1 MAQQLVGF
9 GTEGTVFGRGADQ
22 GAAQEA
28 ARSAAA
34 PGQAVLVLDG
44 VRKAGHA
51 EGTQAL
57 AWLELQ
63 LQQGEFLTLLGPA
76 GAGKSVAIELV
87 AGFLQPDAG
96 RILIKG
102 ERQAR
107 LPPWRRD
114 IGLVSDSP
122 DLFPEMDVLSNAA
135 FPLEA
140 RGVDRAGREERA
152 AAMLERWGVPPS
164 LARLR
169 PTALSPARQLRV
181 ALARATVHG
190 PALLLLDDPL
200 RGLDGEEREALAA
213 DLSQLRR
220 ALGLTVLHAARDPA
234 LASVLSDRMVVLEG
248 GRARQAG
255 TPQGLYENP
264 ADPVVAALTGPCNRL
279 PGRVLSVED
288 GVCLVRLDC
297 GLEATGLSVTGPEG
311 SPLPGANCTLV
322 IRPEHVA
329 VAPLPPEAMGEDAVA
344 ARLVESRFAGGQVR
358 LRLAVGEGGELV
370 AHRPPGLPLPEPGE
384 VASIAWNLSAAQ
396 VHRDAS

>member
-1 MAQQLVGF
+1 MAQQPVSPGTTAATPAGGPPLLVM
-9 GTEGTVFGRGADQ
+9 E
-22 GAAQEA
+22 
-28 ARSAAA
+28 
-34 PGQAVLVLDG
+34 G
-44 VRKAGHA
+44 VRKAGQA

-63 LQQGEFLTLLGPA
+63 LARGEFLTLLGPA

-96 RILIKG
+96 RILLKG
-102 ERQAR
+102 ERLAR

-114 IGLVSDSP
+114 IGLVLDQP
-122 DLFPEMDVLSNAA
+122 DLFPEMDVLANAA

-140 RGVDRAGREERA
+140 RGVGRAEREDRA
-152 AAMLERWGVPPS
+152 AAMLERWGIPPA

-169 PTALSPARQLRV
+169 PEALSPARQVRV
-181 ALARATVHG
+181 ALARATVHA

-200 RGLDGEEREALAA
+200 RALDGEEREVLAA
-213 DLSQLRR
+213 DLARLRR
-220 ALGLTVLHAARDPA
+220 ALGLTVLHAARDPV
-234 LASVLSDRMVVLEG
+234 LASLLSDRIVVLEG
-248 GRARQAG
+248 GRARQTG
-255 TPQGLYENP
+255 TPRGLYENP
-264 ADPVVAALTGPCNRL
+264 ADPVVAAITGPCNRL

-297 GLEATGLSVTGPEG
+297 GLEATGLPVTGPEG

-344 ARLVESRFAGGQVR
+344 ARLIEARFAGGEVR
-358 LRLAVGEGGELV
+358 LRLSIGEGGELV
-370 AHRPPGLPLPEPGE
+370 AHRPPGLPLPELGE
-384 VASIAWNLSAAQ
+384 EASIAWDLAAAR

>member
-1 MAQQLVGF
+1 MAQQPVTAGTAGPAPLVM
-9 GTEGTVFGRGADQ
+9 EGIG
-22 GAAQEA
+22 
-28 ARSAAA
+28 
-34 PGQAVLVLDG
+34 
-44 VRKAGHA
+44 KAGHA

-63 LQQGEFLTLLGPA
+63 VERGEFLTLLGPS

-87 AGFLQPDAG
+87 AGFLQPEAG

-114 IGLVSDSP
+114 IGLVLEQP

-140 RGVDRAGREERA
+140 RGMGRAEREERA
-152 AAMLERWGVPPS
+152 AAMLERWGIPPA

-169 PTALSPARQLRV
+169 PAALSPARQMRV
-181 ALARATVHG
+181 AMARATVHA
-190 PALLLLDDPL
+190 PALLLLDDPF
-200 RGLDGEEREALAA
+200 RALDGAERESLAA
-213 DLSQLRR
+213 DLARLRQ
-220 ALGLTVLHAARDPA
+220 ALGWTVLHAARDPV
-234 LASVLSDRMVVLEG
+234 LASVLSDRMVVLQG
-248 GRARQAG
+248 GRAHQTG
-255 TPQGLYENP
+255 TPQALYENP

-297 GLEATGLSVTGPEG
+297 GLEATGLPVTGPEG
-311 SPLPGANCTLV
+311 SPVPGANCTLV

-329 VAPLPPEAMGEDAVA
+329 VAPLPPAAMGEDAVA
-344 ARLVESRFAGGQVR
+344 ARLIEARFAGGEVR
-358 LRLAVGEGGELV
+358 LRLAIGEGGELV
-370 AHRPPGLPLPEPGE
+370 AHRPTGLPLPQPGE
-384 VASIAWNLSAAQ
+384 EASIAWNLSAAR
-396 VHRDAS
+396 VHRDPA